1 MLRNKEQI
9 TEEDNMRNRIMTIL
23 LAAIMTISLA
33 GCGTSGKE
41 EKVGSREV
49 DGTYQMEVATEN
61 ADSTILSYQFDK
73 EAGTFSETVA
83 VGDKSYEL
91 AAGTYQLDE
100 EANLIHTVTEKGASQ
115 DFVIDGEYLI
125 ADGYFYEGEIPEGES
140 FDATLK
146 YTGEGGTTSVVVF
159 NKDGT
164 YTFTGSMKSV
174 GTYKR
179 RDSLIEMDSTDGS
192 TLVNFL
198 IYQGQISNSY
208 LKKLP

>member
-1 MLRNKEQI
+1 
-9 TEEDNMRNRIMTIL
+9 MRNRIMTIL
-23 LAAIMTISLA
+23 LAAIMTINLA
-33 GCGTSGKE
+33 GCGTPGKE
-41 EKVGSREV
+41 EKVGSQEV

-91 AAGTYQLDE
+91 AT
-100 EANLIHTVTEKGASQ
+100 
-115 DFVIDGEYLI
+115 GEYLI

-179 RDSLIEMDSTDGS
+179 TDSLIEMDSTDGS